1 MSSKER
7 LESSAGAPALVGVTI
22 DAVGLDR
29 EFSYIVPE
37 DLAGKLATGSPVIVS
52 VQGRKRRGW
61 VTSFDAAPA
70 PGRLLPVS
78 GLDDYPLPPELYSLC
93 VAAAWRYASS
103 AVHFLKHARSAAH
116 GLPAG
121 LLGPSSAGVG
131 SSHRYLRLSPC
142 DSTLEVVAG
151 MVTSAAGAG
160 HRSLVLTGTEI
171 EATALAKGLAGK
183 GVSVTLL
190 SRVLPKYKREA
201 HVEAECVVATRLGVF
216 APLARLGLIVVV
228 DPEDKAHRNQGEP
241 TWRTSVV
248 AAERARIAQIAA
260 VMVSGYPSPENAHN
274 AKVMRPRDESGC
286 WPVAEVVELDGRPEA
301 LVTAELAAWVRTL
314 LREAT
319 PAAPVAL
326 LLNRK
331 GKVNRY
337 VCRKCRTPVTCE
349 RCGAIMAAGPPY
361 AEPGSDIPASPLHH
375 YAFATESGRR
385 GFDALF
391 ARGLECPR
399 CGHKTPAAC
408 GNCKSTSIAPVS
420 VGTGRIADE
429 LRASLGLSAELA
441 DDSTPAGFEAA
452 SGLVVA
458 TEAALTRLRA
468 AVGVAFVDFDQY
480 HFSSSF
486 AATNRIFRAWYKA
499 SVLIRVASAGSTR
512 PRLLLQTREPGSE
525 IVARIAG
532 RDPAGLLAAD
542 VAERRRLDLPPFSA
556 LALLRTDDARLY
568 RARLAQL
575 ASEAGGSAAE
585 VNLVALSDD
594 RLLARARDHEAL
606 LACLALRRK
615 VGLPALVHVDPEEL

>member
-7 LESSAGAPALVGVTI
+7 LESSAGAPSRVGVTI

-29 EFSYIVPE
+29 EFSYSVPE
-37 DLAGKLATGSPVIVS
+37 DLSGRLAIGTPVVVG

-61 VTSFDAAPA
+61 VTSFDPDPA
-70 PGRLLPVS
+70 PGRILPIS
-78 GLDDYPLPPELYSLC
+78 GLDDYPLPTDLYDLC
-93 VAAAWRYASS
+93 VAAARRYASS

-121 LLGPSSAGVG
+121 LLGPAANSVG
-131 SSHRYLRLSPC
+131 FSNRYLRLSPC
-142 DSTLEVVAG
+142 DSALEVVAR
-151 MVTSAAGAG
+151 MVAAAAAAG

-171 EATALAKGLAGK
+171 EAAAFAKGLGHK
-183 GVSVTLL
+183 GISVAVL
-190 SRVLPKYKREA
+190 SRALPKYKREA
-201 HVEAECVVATRLGVF
+201 TVHAECVVATRLGVF
-216 APLARLGLIVVV
+216 APLASLGLIVVV
-228 DPEDKAHRNQGEP
+228 DPEDKAHRNQSEP

-248 AAERARIAQIAA
+248 AAERAHLSQVAA
-260 VMVSGYPSPENAHN
+260 VMVSGYPSPENAHM
-274 AKVMRPRDESGC
+274 AKVMKPRDESGC
-286 WPVAEVVELDGRPEA
+286 WPLVEVVELEGRPEA
-301 LVTAELAAWVRTL
+301 LVTAKLAAWVRTL
-314 LREAT
+314 LPEAT

-349 RCGAIMAAGPPY
+349 RCGAMMAAGPPY
-361 AEPGSDIPASPLHH
+361 AEPGKDAPDSPLHH
-375 YAFATESGRR
+375 YSFATEAGRR

-391 ARGLECPR
+391 ARGLLCPR
-399 CGHKTPAAC
+399 CGHSTPAAC
-408 GNCKSTSIAPVS
+408 GNCKSTSISPVS

-429 LRASLGLSAELA
+429 LRASLGLEADLA
-441 DDSTPAGFEAA
+441 DDSTPAGFEPA

-458 TEAALTRLRA
+458 TEAALTRLSA

-486 AATNRIFRAWYKA
+486 AATNRVFRAWYKA
-499 SVLIRVASAGSTR
+499 SVLIRAARAQGGV

-525 IVARIAG
+525 TVLRIAA

-542 VAERRRLDLPPFSA
+542 VAERKRLELPPFST
-556 LALLRTDDARLY
+556 LALLRTCDARLY
-568 RARLAQL
+568 RSRLAEL
-575 ASEAGGSAAE
+575 AEQEGGPGAQVELA
-585 VNLVALSDD
+585 ALSED
-594 RLLARARDHEAL
+594 RLLVKARDHEAL